1 MIPKIQ
7 KVTHA
12 FRRFRTT
19 HLCKQRAPEG
29 LVQFWLGHAGKS
41 ITDGY
46 DRVREDEEYRKEV
59 ARAVGLGF
67 TIPSVVVQ
75 TVQRNENSVGEEI
88 AVTV

>member
-1 MIPKIQ
+1 MDICGA
-7 KVTHA
+7 HA

-19 HLCKQRAPEG
+19 HLGKQRAPEG

-46 DRVREDEEYRKEV
+46 DPVREDLEYRKEV

-67 TIPSVVVQ
+67 MIPAVAVQ
-75 TVQRNENSVGEEI
+75 TVQRFEKSVEEKI
-88 AVTV
+88 AVNV